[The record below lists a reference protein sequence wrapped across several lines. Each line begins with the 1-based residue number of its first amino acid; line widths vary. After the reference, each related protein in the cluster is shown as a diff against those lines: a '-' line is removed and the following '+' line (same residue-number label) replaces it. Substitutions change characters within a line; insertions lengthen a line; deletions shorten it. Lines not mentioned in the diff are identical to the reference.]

1 MSKSVKA
8 TRSQFCESLL
18 YLNSQPLSLADYPHM
33 RYIYDVTYK
42 NVVLKFSRQTAK
54 STTMANIMVAD
65 AVMRPKDP
73 NKGGT
78 GGFQQMYISPT
89 VDQTKIFSHDRLSPV
104 IEGSPWVK
112 RNFTD
117 SKLVQNVFMKQLK
130 NGGKM
135 YLRYALLNADRIRGF
150 SVDKIYYD
158 ECQDLR
164 EDIMPVADETMSRS
178 FYKER
183 VFSGTP
189 KLTKGTLASL
199 WFRSTMNEFMPKCEH
214 CGKWNILD
222 DKNIGKSGL
231 ICKYCGK
238 GLNPRNGQWVRTG
251 KAANDKYK
259 SIGFRVCAL
268 HFYGAPWVNWQND
281 IILKYETQPRNIFFN
296 ETLALEYDDGVSPLT
311 EADIKR
317 HCTGGPMVDR
327 PNSHTKMSHIYIG
340 VDYGPINS
348 NDSYTVLLVL
358 MPEGQRVRVLFAK
371 RYVGK
376 EADFAYLHNDIVDV
390 FRTWN
395 ARLIGAD
402 HGMGEAS
409 NSELRSRLGIDK
421 VVAFQHQ
428 SNQKEE
434 LKWNAKL
441 NAYTTSRTQIMTK
454 FFSDIKRGKFIFP
467 QWEDWEPFARD
478 LLAPVVDYDKDKTK
492 MFYVNQQ
499 PDDIF
504 HAMIYGTTAYE
515 LIKGMITW

>member
-1 MSKSVKA
+1 
-8 TRSQFCESLL
+8 
-18 YLNSQPLSLADYPHM
+18 
-33 RYIYDVTYK
+33 
-42 NVVLKFSRQTAK
+42 
-54 STTMANIMVAD
+54 
-65 AVMRPKDP
+65 
-73 NKGGT
+73 
-78 GGFQQMYISPT
+78 
-89 VDQTKIFSHDRLSPV
+89 
-104 IEGSPWVK
+104 
-112 RNFTD
+112 
-117 SKLVQNVFMKQLK
+117 
-130 NGGKM
+130 
-135 YLRYALLNADRIRGF
+135 
-150 SVDKIYYD
+150 
-158 ECQDLR
+158 
-164 EDIMPVADETMSRS
+164 
-178 FYKER
+178 
-183 VFSGTP
+183 
-189 KLTKGTLASL
+189 
-199 WFRSTMNEFMPKCEH
+199 
-214 CGKWNILD
+214 
-222 DKNIGKSGL
+222 
-231 ICKYCGK
+231 
-238 GLNPRNGQWVRTG
+238 
-251 KAANDKYK
+251 
-259 SIGFRVCAL
+259 
-268 HFYGAPWVNWQND
+268 
-281 IILKYETQPRNIFFN
+281 
-296 ETLALEYDDGVSPLT
+296 
-311 EADIKR
+311 
-317 HCTGGPMVDR
+317 
-327 PNSHTKMSHIYIG
+327 
-340 VDYGPINS
+340 
-348 NDSYTVLLVL
+348 